1 MTWVFSDE
9 RLSDWRDPSN
19 VHHQHFMLRASRE
32 SDIKQKSRDPCVQ
45 VVASLSNMNPYE
57 LLNPVPICSNLCHG
71 HGSRWASLQDPLS
84 QLSTTTIVCLETAGQ
99 QRLQSSHVKFAVEE
113 RLKTVQNGRRTA
125 TATASLASTCSV
137 VNVTKVNQSR
147 KFNKIWS
154 ISISVATLQLAQF
167 LAAAFLQTGSS
178 HHFNFFRA
186 LHQLHPSIPTH
197 PHPRKFRALGGSP
210 CLRRQSRHMP
220 FHLWARTRSW
230 LPEHR
235 ATAVQSEVM
244 SSQL

>member
-1 MTWVFSDE
+1 MGQLTGST
-9 RLSDWRDPSN
+9 
-19 VHHQHFMLRASRE
+19 E
-32 SDIKQKSRDPCVQ
+32 S
-45 VVASLSNMNPYE
+45 
-57 LLNPVPICSNLCHG
+57 
-71 HGSRWASLQDPLS
+71 
-84 QLSTTTIVCLETAGQ
+84 TINNFFLCLETAGQ

-178 HHFNFFRA
+178 HHFNFFRLL
-186 LHQLHPSIPTH
+186 LHYIYPSIPTH

-220 FHLWARTRSW
+220 FHL
-230 LPEHR
+230 
-235 ATAVQSEVM
+235 
-244 SSQL
+244 